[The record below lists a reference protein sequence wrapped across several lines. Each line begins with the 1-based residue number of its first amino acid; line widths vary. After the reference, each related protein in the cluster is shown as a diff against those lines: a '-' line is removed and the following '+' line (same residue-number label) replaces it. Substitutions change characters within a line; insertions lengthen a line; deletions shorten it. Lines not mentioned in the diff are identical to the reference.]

1 MLSSTKQSEKN
12 QWIRSTPAYKTRVL
26 GSPGWWS
33 PVIYGSQG
41 SKSWGWY
48 TTAVHNFK
56 KVLQVCRGFAFEHT
70 QKQEVSGKG
79 GGINLSRSILF
90 HCSWRWVSC
99 LFTGP
104 NLSYFVAD
112 FLPAKIWLPHSDC
125 LFVYLFSRFW
135 VLCKQICRLN
145 LTFFK
150 EWGWNWEFINGK

>member
-12 QWIRSTPAYKTRVL
+12 RWIRSTPAYKTWGFGVY
-26 GSPGWWS
+26 PGWWS
-33 PVIYGSQG
+33 AVIYGSQG

-70 QKQEVSGKG
+70 HRERDIRFPGKAVDPR
-79 GGINLSRSILF
+79 ISRSVLF
-90 HCSWRWVSC
+90 HSSWRWVSC

-112 FLPAKIWLPHSDC
+112 FLPAKIRLPYSVC
-125 LFVYLFSRFW
+125 LFICFSGFG
-135 VLCKQICRLN
+135 
-145 LTFFK
+145 FFTNK
-150 EWGWNWEFINGK
+150 FVV